1 MVESFL
7 RKIKLVFE
15 DETLRSRI
23 LFVLGALVVFRILAA
38 IPTPGVD
45 AIQLEAFLS
54 NNQFFGLLNIFSG
67 GGFSNLSIV
76 MLGVGPYITAS
87 IVMQLMTILVPRLK
101 EMYQEEGDA
110 GRQRFAQYSRY
121 LSVPLAFLQAF
132 AFILLLQQNG
142 IIPSLTLIALVTNI
156 FVIASGSVLLMW
168 IGELISEY
176 GVGNGVSLIIF
187 AGIVAGLPSM
197 VAQSVFAF
205 DISQLPAY
213 LGFLA
218 AGIVIMAGV
227 VYITEAERPIP
238 VTYARRVR
246 GMKVHGG
253 VSTYLPLRVNQAGV
267 IPIIF
272 ALSFLLFPQ
281 MIATFL
287 ARVNVSWIASGAE
300 AVVNGL
306 ANQWVYG
313 ALYFGLVVVFTY
325 FYTAITFEPNQIA
338 KNLQKNGAFIPGVR
352 PGGTTAE
359 YLGNIITRITL
370 VGALFLGLIAVLPI
384 VLQGITGITA
394 LTIGGTALLI
404 AVSVV
409 LDLVKKIDAQTSI
422 REY

>member
-1 MVESFL
+1 MVENLL

-15 DETLRSRI
+15 DEGLRSRI
-23 LFVLGALVVFRILAA
+23 LFVLGALVVFRMLAA
-38 IPTPGVD
+38 IPVPGID
-45 AIQLEAFLS
+45 AIQLEAFLA

-110 GRQRFAQYSRY
+110 GRQRFSQYSRY
-121 LSVPLAFLQAF
+121 LSIPLAFLQAF
-132 AFILLLQQNG
+132 AFLLLLQQNG
-142 IIPSLTLIALVTNI
+142 IVPELNLLGLITNVI
-156 FVIASGSVLLMW
+156 VIAAGSILLMW
-168 IGELISEY
+168 IGELISEF

-187 AGIVAGLPSM
+187 AGIVAAVPSAI
-197 VAQSVFAF
+197 AQTLFTF
-205 DISQLPAY
+205 DPSQAPAY
-213 LGFLA
+213 IGFIA
-218 AGIVIMAGV
+218 AGLAIMAGV
-227 VYITEAERPIP
+227 VFITEAERPIP

-246 GMKVHGG
+246 GSKVLGG

-287 ARVNVSWIASGAE
+287 SRVPVTWLASGAQ

-306 ANQWVYG
+306 ANQWIYG
-313 ALYFGLVVVFTY
+313 GLYFFFVVVFTY
-325 FYTAITFEPNQIA
+325 FYTAITFEPHQIA

-352 PGGTTAE
+352 PGGTTAD

-370 VGALFLGLIAVLPI
+370 VGALFLGILAVMPI
-384 VLQGITGITA
+384 ILQGITGITA
-394 LTIGGTALLI
+394 VTIGGTALLI
-404 AVSVV
+404 AVSVI

>member
-1 MVESFL
+1 MLESFL
-7 RKIKLVFE
+7 RKTKLVFE
-15 DETLRSRI
+15 DESLRSRI
-23 LFVLGALVVFRILAA
+23 LFVLAALVVFRLLAA
-38 IPTPGVD
+38 IPVPGID

-110 GRQRFAQYSRY
+110 GRQRFSQYSRY
-121 LSVPLAFLQAF
+121 LSIPLAFIQAF
-132 AFILLLQQNG
+132 AFLLLLQQNG
-142 IIPSLTLIALVTNI
+142 IVPALTLIGLVTNVT
-156 FVIASGSVLLMW
+156 VIAAGSILLMW
-168 IGELISEY
+168 IGELISEF

-187 AGIVAGLPSM
+187 AGIVSRIPSDI
-197 VAQSVFAF
+197 AQTLFAF
-205 DISQLPAY
+205 DPSQLPAY
-213 LGFLA
+213 LGFIA
-218 AGIVIMAGV
+218 AGVAIMAGV

-246 GMKVHGG
+246 GMKVLGG

-287 ARVNVSWIASGAE
+287 ERVSISWISNAAH
-300 AVVNGL
+300 AVVTGL

-313 ALYFGLVVVFTY
+313 GLYFFFVVIFTY
-325 FYTAITFEPNQIA
+325 FYTAITFEPHQIA

-352 PGGTTAE
+352 PGNTTAD

-370 VGALFLGLIAVLPI
+370 VGALFLGMLAVFPI
-384 VLQGITGITA
+384 ILQGITGITA
-394 LTIGGTALLI
+394 VTIGGTALLI